1 MGKAT
6 TLDIEYASLMARNP
20 EGTFLYIPPTFKKF
34 HPGSVGFFDENGGW
48 NQVTDL
54 CKEGQSTADGF
65 TALGRTLNRDEP
77 KTSIWK
83 TRSSESE
90 DGQHVRLSGGVSAAA
105 AAAVPVD
112 VKGEGKHKTSASG
125 KAGLVTGSIV
135 KREKILAPFGK
146 PVTAWASSNAK
157 TLLASDFSTDIEKN
171 GLWIIQSVWVT
182 DECAIHMTNSK
193 DKDVDVGLDI
203 AATGVGKAGGGG
215 GTFEK
220 LKNEGWTTY
229 QAQGDDGGLVVSF
242 SGSHYKPRTFHRFR
256 RDPLKQSKANSFLR
270 ERGEVV
276 EELGFDVETVGVSSS
291 DIEEEEEAE
300 RKEQEKVPAEL
311 EAKKTEILRN
321 TIVTTEVVPH

>member
-34 HPGSVGFFDENGGW
+34 HPGSVGFFDESGGW
-48 NQVTDL
+48 NQITDL
-54 CKEGQSTADGF
+54 CKEGQPNADGF
-65 TALGRTLNRDEP
+65 TALGRTLSHDEP

-90 DGQHVRLSGGVSAAA
+90 DGQHVRLSGGLSAAA

-112 VKGEGKHKTSASG
+112 VNGEGKRKTSASG
-125 KAGLVTGSIV
+125 KAGLVTGSLV

-146 PVTAWASSNAK
+146 PVASWASQNAK
-157 TLLASDFSTDIEKN
+157 ALLASDFSTDIEKN
-171 GLWIIQSVWVT
+171 GLWVIQSVWVT

-193 DKDVDVGLDI
+193 DKEIDVGLDI

-229 QAQGDDGGLVVSF
+229 QAQGASTTV
-242 SGSHYKPRTFHRFR
+242 
-256 RDPLKQSKANSFLR
+256 LR
-270 ERGEVV
+270 
-276 EELGFDVETVGVSSS
+276 VGH
-291 DIEEEEEAE
+291 D
-300 RKEQEKVPAEL
+300 
-311 EAKKTEILRN
+311 
-321 TIVTTEVVPH
+321 